1 MMILLAGTMITWLA
15 VCAFVVALCVV
26 AKQGDAATVGAE
38 VVAEKPLPEAGR
50 SAAATGMARPL
61 HLV

>member
-1 MMILLAGTMITWLA
+1 M
-15 VCAFVVALCVV
+15 CAFVVALCVV